1 MESQIYPAELQL
13 HKANTTNIEASFL
26 LTFDQNLG

>member
-1 MESQIYPAELQL
+1 MESQIYPAGLQL
-13 HKANTTNIEASFL
+13 HKANTTKLKPRVL